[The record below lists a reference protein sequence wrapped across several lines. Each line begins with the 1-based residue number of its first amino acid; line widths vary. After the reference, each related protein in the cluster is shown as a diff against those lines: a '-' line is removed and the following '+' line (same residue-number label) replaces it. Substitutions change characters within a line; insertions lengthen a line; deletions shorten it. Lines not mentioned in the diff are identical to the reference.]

1 MARGEEE
8 EKGGKEEAMGERK
21 GGGGR
26 RREIRVSLF
35 ASVRI
40 GKLGLVLARTKRV
53 RRLVT
58 LFAIDRVCHVIVNR
72 SLQKKIL
79 GNKIKIKKYLE
90 VI

>member
-26 RREIRVSLF
+26 RRELGFRYLLLF
-35 ASVRI
+35 EI

-53 RRLVT
+53 SRLVT
-58 LFAIDRVCHVIVNR
+58 LFAIDRVCHVIVNG
-72 SLQKKIL
+72 SLQVL
-79 GNKIKIKKYLE
+79 FFGNKIKIKIYLE
-90 VI
+90 VT